1 MIRMLVV
8 PYGVVREAYSF
19 GFREIV
25 LDDNCK
31 KILFE
36 RLVIVIPH
44 LNSRWYDYLF
54 SLWLKLFFEFNLY
67 RVNGRVEQINFFLKG
82 VHPLTFIH
90 F

>member
-31 KILFE
+31 KVLFE

-44 LNSRWYDYLF
+44 LNS
-54 SLWLKLFFEFNLY
+54 
-67 RVNGRVEQINFFLKG
+67 G
-82 VHPLTFIH
+82 
-90 F
+90 